1 MQYAPDPIDDFAP
14 RRVGPR
20 IKRQMLD
27 EMDAPMDRPAPLGV
41 GVESPLVSADGM
53 PRSGNTGIGGGVKPI
68 APAPE
73 SAPKPA
79 VNAQH
84 LLMSAVNDNLGTIRS
99 AQGDAARKAAVE
111 QVLRGVNADGI
122 EEIRGEK
129 VKMGG
134 KWIDLLQDV
143 EGAAIP
149 QWLVEEQGGAAP
161 QQGGITRGMDPMQTS
176 LMDSIRA
183 SIMQLMGQGQV

>member
-1 MQYAPDPIDDFAP
+1 MQYAPEPVDDFAP
-14 RRVGPR
+14 RPMGPR
-20 IKRQMLD
+20 IKRRMLD
-27 EMDAPMDRPAPLGV
+27 DMDAPEHGIGVDRPLAGVDGAPLN
-41 GVESPLVSADGM
+41 
-53 PRSGNTGIGGGVKPI
+53 GNTGISGMGPSPVAPPPT
-68 APAPE
+68 APA
-73 SAPKPA
+73 APKG
-79 VNAQH
+79 NAQH

-149 QWLVEEQGGAAP
+149 QWLVEEQGGVAP

-176 LMDSIRA
+176 LIDQIRA

>member
-1 MQYAPDPIDDFAP
+1 MQYAPEPVDDFAP
-14 RRVGPR
+14 RPMGPR
-20 IKRQMLD
+20 IKRRMLD
-27 EMDAPMDRPAPLGV
+27 EMDAPEPGIGVDRPLAGV
-41 GVESPLVSADGM
+41 DGSPL
-53 PRSGNTGIGGGVKPI
+53 SGNAGISGGMKPP
-68 APAPE
+68 APAPVA
-73 SAPKPA
+73 APKPA
-79 VNAQH
+79 GNAQH

-149 QWLVEEQGGAAP
+149 QWLVEEQGGVAP

-176 LMDSIRA
+176 LIDQIRA